1 MFRYSIF
8 YVIFFIACNKFRC
21 IKCSQLQFY
30 VFKYFFPVMFI
41 VKEKFDYIYLIF
53 VITKSNSLFLFQIK
67 KLIFLKLVYLY
78 GAKNDGFVSSSS
90 HLSNVSNRLL
100 EIKVTQMYFDV
111 SIRRNYTQIVR
122 FTIHISIQILLDSNF
137 Y

>member
-41 VKEKFDYIYLIF
+41 VKEKFDYIYIIF
-53 VITKSNSLFLFQIK
+53 FITKIFLFQIK
-67 KLIFLKLVYLY
+67 NFIFLKLVYLY

-100 EIKVTQMYFDV
+100 KLKVVQMYFNV
-111 SIRRNYTQIVR
+111 FIRRPSDLQYTYQYKYYLIQTV
-122 FTIHISIQILLDSNF
+122 TELIS
-137 Y
+137 